1 MKSAK
6 TTLTFFE
13 TILFQF
19 INESKDFRFIL
30 EASVFEDPSSS
41 LLPSLPY
48 REDLLAPLLPK
59 SSL

>member
-13 TILFQF
+13 PILFQF
-19 INESKDFRFIL
+19 ENESKDFRFIL
-30 EASVFEDPSSS
+30 EASMFEDPSSS
-41 LLPSLPY
+41 LLP
-48 REDLLAPLLPK
+48 K